1 MKNRGSNDVCRKEKR
16 KKPTRARRST
26 FRLTY
31 INNRI
36 LGRVAA
42 LSFPFLFLVIPDGS
56 PGTVSQVLDL
66 LDIFTRLF

>member
-1 MKNRGSNDVCRKEKR
+1 MCLEKKR
-16 KKPTRARRST
+16 KPPTPKGET
-26 FRLTY
+26 FSYRLTY

-42 LSFPFLFLVIPDGS
+42 LSFPFLFLLIPDGS
-56 PGTVSQVLDL
+56 PGAVSQVLDL

>member
-1 MKNRGSNDVCRKEKR
+1 MCVENKKQKNKTHKGEMFNC
-16 KKPTRARRST
+16 
-26 FRLTY
+26 RLTY